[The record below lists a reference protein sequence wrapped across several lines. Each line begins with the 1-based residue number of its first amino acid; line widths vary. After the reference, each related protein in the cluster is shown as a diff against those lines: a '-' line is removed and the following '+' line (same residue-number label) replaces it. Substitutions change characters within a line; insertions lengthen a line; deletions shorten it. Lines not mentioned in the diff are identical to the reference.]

1 MDLRTIQAAKTVQ
14 RTPSPKLSLHAL
26 ARKVGLSER
35 RVRTLFKFHTGMTFV
50 SFWRDL
56 RMRRAQKLLAKTA
69 KPIKEIS
76 FTLGYA
82 TDVSFC
88 RDFKSVAG
96 CTPTRYRSRFRNR

>member
-1 MDLRTIQAAKTVQ
+1 MDLRAIQATKTVQ
-14 RTPSPKLSLHAL
+14 PFTKLSFHAL
-26 ARKVGLSER
+26 ARQLGLSER

-56 RMRRAQKLLAKTA
+56 RMRRAQKMLSKTT

-76 FTLGYA
+76 FKLGYA

-88 RDFKSVAG
+88 RDFKSVTG
-96 CTPTRYRSRFRNR
+96 CTPTLYRSHFRNR